1 MGATHGAVKASNRN
15 IVRTTKEKIATLSRL
30 KL

>member
-1 MGATHGAVKASNRN
+1 MGATHGAVAANNRN
-15 IVRTTKEKIATLSRL
+15 IVRTIEEKIATLSRL